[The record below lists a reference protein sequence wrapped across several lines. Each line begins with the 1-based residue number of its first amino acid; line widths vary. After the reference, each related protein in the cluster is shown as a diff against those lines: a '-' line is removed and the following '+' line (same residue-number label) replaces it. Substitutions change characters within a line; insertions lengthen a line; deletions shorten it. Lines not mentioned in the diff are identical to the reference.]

1 MIKVIIILILFCL
14 IGFLIG
20 RFVVL
25 NYTKSILYKRTN
37 KQDVSPDRECEGGV
51 CPPPKGYEKGGE

>member
-1 MIKVIIILILFCL
+1 MGILIRASGAVYGEYTKGMKMKIVILILFCI

-25 NYTKSILYKRTN
+25 NYK
-37 KQDVSPDRECEGGV
+37 DF
-51 CPPPKGYEKGGE
+51 